1 MIRIQNLSK
10 SYGAQTLFESASVT
24 INSKEKVGLV
34 GRNGHGKST
43 LMKIIIGEDHADDG
57 SIELPKNYQ
66 LGYITQHLTFKAP
79 TVREE
84 GALGLPVHD
93 RDDVW
98 KVEKILS
105 GLGFSKTDF
114 DRPPSEFSGGYQVR
128 LHLAKVLV
136 SDPDMLLL
144 DEPTNYLDITSIRWL
159 ETFLRQWP
167 KELILITHDRTFMDA
182 VVTHTVAIHRQQIR
196 KIEGDTTKLYEQIA
210 KEEEIYEKTRVNDEK
225 KRRDAEIFI
234 SRFRAKARLAGLVQS
249 RIKNLERMEK
259 REKLENISSLEFSFN
274 EAAFPAKYM
283 MRAEGVTFGYDR
295 ENPVIEDFSITV
307 GKGDRI
313 CVIGRNGRG
322 KTTLLRVL
330 SGDLK
335 AWGGEISYHAEAKI
349 GYFAQTNVSTLE
361 AKRTVEDEILF
372 SDPSAERQKARS
384 IAGAMMFE
392 GDAALKKISV
402 LSGGEKS
409 RVMLGK
415 IIMKPSNILLLDEP
429 TNHLDMQS
437 CDALLEAV
445 DNFDGAM
452 IIVTHNE
459 MFLHAIANRLIVF
472 QGGKAIV
479 FNGTYED
486 FLEKVGWDDEREDGD
501 SSRQESSSQNRK
513 EARKI
518 RSEII
523 TRRNKTLKP
532 LEEKSS
538 RIEKTITDNEN
549 RITEIQTELISA
561 AEQKQ
566 GDKIQQ
572 LSKELH
578 DLQTTTES
586 LYNDL
591 DEVMTKIESL
601 SASFEDELAK
611 VAN

>member
-1 MIRIQNLSK
+1 MLRIQNLYK
-10 SYGAQTLFESASVT
+10 SYGAQTLFDGASVT
-24 INSKEKVGLV
+24 INPKEKVGLV

-57 SIELPKNYQ
+57 AIELPKNYR
-66 LGYITQHLTFKAP
+66 LGYITQHLTFTAP

-84 GALGLPVHD
+84 GALGLQEHD

-105 GLGFSKTDF
+105 GLGFSKEDF

-159 ETFLRQWP
+159 ENFLRQWP
-167 KELILITHDRTFMDA
+167 RELILITHDRAFMDA
-182 VVTHTVAIHRQQIR
+182 VVTHTVAIHRRQIR

-210 KEEEIYEKTRVNDEK
+210 REEEVYEKTRVNDEK
-225 KRRDAEIFI
+225 KRRDAELFI
-234 SRFRAKARLAGLVQS
+234 NRFRAKARLAGLVQS

-259 REKLENISSLEFSFN
+259 RDKLENIASLEFSFN
-274 EAAFPAKYM
+274 EADFPAKYM
-283 MRAEGVTFGYDR
+283 LRAENLSFGYAEDAPLF
-295 ENPVIEDFSITV
+295 ENFSITV
-307 GKGDRI
+307 AKGDRI
-313 CVIGRNGRG
+313 CVIGKNGRG

-330 SGDLK
+330 AEDLNPWK
-335 AWGGEISYHAEAKI
+335 GVISYHAEVKL

-361 AKRTVEDEILF
+361 ANRAVEDEILV
-372 SDPSAERQKARS
+372 SDPAAERQKARG

-415 IIMKPSNILLLDEP
+415 IIMKPTNMILLDEP

-472 QGGKAIV
+472 QGGKITV
-479 FNGTYED
+479 FDGTYED
-486 FLEKVGWDDEREDGD
+486 FLEKVGWEDEREEGD
-501 SSRQESSSQNRK
+501 SSRQEVPVQNKK

-523 TRRNKTLKP
+523 TRRNKTMKP
-532 LEEKSS
+532 LEESS
-538 RIEKTITDNEN
+538 ARLEKTITKNEA
-549 RITEIQTELISA
+549 RITEIQNELISA
-561 AEQKQ
+561 AEQKL
-566 GDKIQQ
+566 GEKIQQ

-578 DLQTTTES
+578 DLQSETEKM
-586 LYNDL
+586 Y
-591 DEVMTKIESL
+591 DELGAVMTEIEAMTAVFDEEL
-601 SASFEDELAK
+601 SNAG
-611 VAN
+611 N